1 MIKLLINI
9 LSLFIVEK
17 IVPGFYVDSFWTAV
31 VVAIVLGIVN
41 TFIRP
46 ILQIIALPISIATL
60 GISAFL
66 INVGLL
72 MLVDAIVPGFAI
84 ANFWVAA
91 MASVTMAL
99 VNWFLN
105 KLIKD

>member
-1 MIKLLINI
+1 MIKLLITI

-31 VVAIVLGIVN
+31 VVAIVLGIIN

-46 ILQIIALPISIATL
+46 ILQIIALPVSIATL

>member
-60 GISAFL
+60 WISAFL

>member
-1 MIKLLINI
+1 MIKLLITI

-31 VVAIVLGIVN
+31 VVAIVLGIIN

-46 ILQIIALPISIATL
+46 ILQIIALPVSIATL

-84 ANFWVAA
+84 ANFWIAV
-91 MASVTMAL
+91 MASVAMAL

>member
-1 MIKLLINI
+1 MIKLLITI

-31 VVAIVLGIVN
+31 VVAVVLGIIN
-41 TFIRP
+41 TFIKP

-72 MLVDAIVPGFAI
+72 MLVGAIVPGFEI
-84 ANFWVAA
+84 AGFWVAVI
-91 MASVTMAL
+91 ASVAITM

>member
-31 VVAIVLGIVN
+31 VVAIVLGVVN

>member
-17 IVPGFYVDSFWTAV
+17 IVPGFSVDSFWTAV

-46 ILQIIALPISIATL
+46 ILQIIALPVSIATL

-72 MLVDAIVPGFAI
+72 MLVSAIVPGFEI
-84 ANFWVAA
+84 AGFWVAV
-91 MASVTMAL
+91 MASIAITL